1 MRTEEEA
8 KVETKVERKKNPI
21 TGKETVKEETKV
33 EEKD

>member
-1 MRTEEEA
+1 MKEES
-8 KVETKVERKKNPI
+8 KVEKNAEKKENPI